1 MLEES
6 HHYFQKASDD
16 LDLSEQLR
24 DILLTPIRVVKVEL
38 VTEDDNGCLKH
49 HMGYRVQHNKAR
61 GPFKGGPRYHPTMDE
76 EHAMALANLMT

>member
-38 VTEDDNGCLKH
+38 VTEDRED
-49 HMGYRVQHNKAR
+49 R
-61 GPFKGGPRYHPTMDE
+61 GITLRWTRNMLWPWQTS
-76 EHAMALANLMT
+76 